1 MAFATGRSIDAA
13 RGPATYLRATRRPL
27 SGARTSSGGGIPET
41 LSHAGAL
48 PTRSQRGSALVRAGP
63 LTAGS
68 HEGSASVHPGMGR
81 GHLSPNTPEG
91 PRRRVGGAILWPGP
105 SRWRVLW
112 TARYPHLASQAT
124 AAQRMEALRRQELAG
139 EAADDFARHPRPQG
153 KCVGQRRALAR
164 RAHLLLIEMP

>member
-105 SRWRVLW
+105 RRGRGLW
-112 TARYPHLASQAT
+112 AARYPPLASQAT
-124 AAQRMEALRRQELAG
+124 AAPKVEALRRTETGG
-139 EAADDFARHPRPQG
+139 EGADDISPHTQAPG
-153 KCVGQRRALAR
+153 
-164 RAHLLLIEMP
+164 